1 MKSIIYWASPKVI
14 NINLK
19 LCLYEVSG
27 VCIYCMASVF
37 CIDKMLCL
45 MLPHTKC
52 GPNENEPHLLFTE
65 TEQYTV
71 LVKNQS
77 GVFDIPCLDVGVY

>member
-1 MKSIIYWASPKVI
+1 
-14 NINLK
+14 
-19 LCLYEVSG
+19 
-27 VCIYCMASVF
+27 
-37 CIDKMLCL
+37 MLCL

-77 GVFDIPCLDVGVY
+77 GVFDIPCLDVGVYWLVSSPVWYSIAIFAQVAVM